1 MREFSRTDRVGQ
13 QIQKEV
19 ALILQREI
27 KDPRLGMI
35 TVSAVEVSRDLSYA
49 KVFVT
54 TLNDHDEEK
63 SKLIMKIL
71 GEAQGFVRSL
81 LGKRIRARIVP
92 EIKFVMDTSL
102 LEGMRISNL
111 VDQVIRDDNEKR
123 GDEPQEGQ
131 EDYWGVGKKAVQ
143 LTAFYC

>member
-54 TLNDHDEEK
+54 TLSDHDEEK

-81 LGKRIRARIVP
+81 LGKRIRARIIP

-111 VDQVIRDDNEKR
+111 VDKVIRDDNEKR
-123 GDEPQEGQ
+123 GDAAP
-131 EDYWGVGKKAVQ
+131 EDKED
-143 LTAFYC
+143 

>member
-19 ALILQREI
+19 AIILQREI

-131 EDYWGVGKKAVQ
+131 ED
-143 LTAFYC
+143 